1 MQKFNQ
7 NDVKIIEKTPVREGF
22 LSLYKLR
29 LQHRL
34 FEGDWSPVFEREVM
48 DRGHAVVVLPYDP
61 HKDALVVLEQ
71 FRVGALEND
80 ASPWL
85 LEFVAGM
92 YDSHDETAE
101 QVAHRELEEEAGLTA
116 KSLHYAL
123 TYLSTPGGCTE
134 KISIYIA
141 LVDSDKAAR
150 HAGLATEHED
160 IRVHVVPA
168 DEALARATATGCIN
182 ANAMISL
189 QWLALNKDQLRAR
202 WLATAP

>member
-34 FEGDWSPVFEREVM
+34 FEGDWSPVLEREVM

-160 IRVHVVPA
+160 IRVHVLPYGDVVQLL
-168 DEALARATATGCIN
+168 EAGKIN
-182 ANAMISL
+182 NAASVIGL
-189 QWLALNKDQLRAR
+189 QWLQLHKRQFED
-202 WLATAP
+202 L

>member
-7 NDVKIIEKTPVREGF
+7 NDVKIIEKTPIREGF
-22 LSLYKLR
+22 LSVYKLR

-34 FEGDWSPVFEREVM
+34 FEGEWSPVFEREVM
-48 DRGHAVVVLPYDP
+48 ERGHAVVVLPYDP
-61 HKDALVVLEQ
+61 RKDALVVLEQ
-71 FRVGALEND
+71 FRVGALDDN

-101 QVAHRELEEEAGLTA
+101 QVAHRELEEEAGLTTT
-116 KSLHYAL
+116 SLHYAL

-150 HAGLATEHED
+150 HAGLATENED
-160 IRVHVVPA
+160 ICVHVLPYGDVVQLL
-168 DEALARATATGCIN
+168 EAGKIN
-182 ANAMISL
+182 NAASVIGL
-189 QWLALNKDQLRAR
+189 QWLQLHKRQFED
-202 WLATAP
+202 L

>member
-1 MQKFNQ
+1 MQKYNQ
-7 NDVKIIEKTPVREGF
+7 NDVKVIEKTPIREGF

-61 HKDALVVLEQ
+61 QKDALVVLEQ
-71 FRVGALEND
+71 FRVGALGTD

-92 YDSHDETAE
+92 YDSNDETAE
-101 QVAHRELEEEAGLTA
+101 QVAHRELQEEAGLATN
-116 KSLHYAL
+116 SLHYAL

-150 HAGLATEHED
+150 HAGLATENED
-160 IRVHVVPA
+160 IRVHVLPYGDVVQLL
-168 DEALARATATGCIN
+168 EAGKIN
-182 ANAMISL
+182 NAASVIGL
-189 QWLALNKDQLRAR
+189 QWLQLHKRQFED
-202 WLATAP
+202 L

>member
-1 MQKFNQ
+1 MQKYNQ
-7 NDVKIIEKTPVREGF
+7 NDVKVIEKTLIREGF

-34 FEGDWSPVFEREVM
+34 FEGDWSPVFDREVM

-61 HKDALVVLEQ
+61 QKDALVVLEQ
-71 FRVGALEND
+71 FRVGALGTD

-92 YDSHDETAE
+92 YDSNDETAE
-101 QVAHRELEEEAGLTA
+101 QVAHRELQEEAGLATN
-116 KSLHYAL
+116 SLHYAL

-160 IRVHVVPA
+160 IRVHVLPYGDVVQLL
-168 DEALARATATGCIN
+168 EAGKIN
-182 ANAMISL
+182 NAASVIGL
-189 QWLALNKDQLRAR
+189 QWLQLHKRQFED
-202 WLATAP
+202 L